1 MSAVDR
7 NKKFE
12 VDGVVEECLPN
23 TVFRIKLDLEG
34 KDHEVTGHLSGKMR
48 MYYIRLAKGD
58 KVKVEV
64 SPYDL
69 TKARIVYR
77 YNTKRPENESSTVS

>member
-1 MSAVDR
+1 MPTVNR

-23 TVFRIKLDLEG
+23 TVFRIKLDLDG

-69 TKARIVYR
+69 SKCRIVYR
-77 YNTKRPENESSTVS
+77 YNKKQPGDESQTVS

>member
-1 MSAVDR
+1 MAELSQAQR

-12 VDGVVEECLPN
+12 VEGVVEECLPN
-23 TVFRIKLDLEG
+23 TIFKVKLDLEG
-34 KDHEVTGHLSGKMR
+34 KEHEVTAHLSGKMR
-48 MYYIRLAKGD
+48 MNYIKIMKGD

-69 TKARIVYR
+69 EKGRIIYR
-77 YNTKRPENESSTVS
+77 HNR